1 MRLLL
6 DSHILLWLMDDTS
19 KVSPAVI
26 SAVTNPTNEKF
37 ASAVSIAELRIK
49 QKIGKLQLPENFDL
63 AVSEAGFD
71 MLAFTVDH
79 AHWLNRLELYHRDPF
94 DRMLIAQ
101 ALHEGLTI
109 VTQDRVFSAYAVPL
123 MLN

>member
-1 MRLLL
+1 
-6 DSHILLWLMDDTS
+6 MDDTS

>member
-1 MRLLL
+1 VRLLL
-6 DSHILLWLMDDTS
+6 DSYIFLWLMDDIS

-26 SAVTNPTNEKF
+26 AAVINPTNEKF
-37 ASAVSIAELRIK
+37 ASVVSVAELRVK

-63 AVSEAGFD
+63 AIIETGFD
-71 MLAFTVDH
+71 MLAFTIDH
-79 AHWLNRLELYHRDPF
+79 AHWLNRLELHHRDPF

-109 VTQDRVFSAYAVPL
+109 VTQDRVFSEYPVPL
-123 MLN
+123 MIN